1 MRLEIENW
9 LLEQELPREALVA
22 FDEAIVAYKA
32 GAYRA
37 ALLFSYLGMGLTLR
51 RRLLLASCPT
61 GMQQPQW
68 DIVVNKLR
76 REDSWDAE
84 VFDTTQRQK
93 VPPIFVVEESLRE
106 EFRYWKNRRNDCAH
120 YKRNE
125 IGAAH
130 VESFWMFL
138 RSSLGRWV
146 PNGSAGDILTRLER
160 HFDANL
166 TPPGADVSPL
176 VRQIP
181 HAVPQQDVKKFF
193 DDVVEQF
200 RSTLGN
206 VHLLNRDAVAAIL
219 AEFMKSAPADYA
231 EEAAEW
237 LRDVPERLFDTVRRH
252 PELVHVLANQPE
264 LVRQLWRSELF
275 KGGARDLE
283 LYSALL
289 RNGLIPHDQLE
300 EAHGRLVLKLSG
312 EVPSAEQNRVLTN
325 AGFWDYFD
333 DLAFAERKIDQF
345 AWGNSNARLVAWRL
359 ENHPFDAAVAEAICG
374 TFGAEP
380 YPFQVRD
387 ALKDMLG
394 ANPAVLAE
402 LERLAKSVGR
412 EVPEPLK

>member
-1 MRLEIENW
+1 MRLEIESW
-9 LLEQELPREALVA
+9 LGEQELPAEALVA
-22 FDEAIVAYKA
+22 FDEGIVAYKA

-61 GMQQPQW
+61 GMPQPQW
-68 DIVVNKLR
+68 DTVVNKLR
-76 REDSWDAE
+76 REDAWDAE

-93 VPPIFVVEESLRE
+93 APPIFVVEESLRE

-125 IGAAH
+125 IGAPH

-146 PNGSAGDILTRLER
+146 PNGSAGDILSRLER

-181 HAVPQQDVKKFF
+181 HAVPQQDVKEFF
-193 DDVVEQF
+193 DGVVDQF

-219 AEFMKSAPADYA
+219 AEFLKSAPTDYA

-237 LRDVPERLFDTVRRH
+237 LRDIPERLFDTARRH
-252 PELVHVLANQPE
+252 PELVHILAGHPE

-283 LYSALL
+283 LYAALL
-289 RNGLIPHDQLE
+289 RNNLIPDEQLG
-300 EAHGRLVLKLSG
+300 EAHERVVHKLSG
-312 EVPSAEQNRVLTN
+312 EVPTIEQNRELAK
-325 AGFWDYFD
+325 AGFWAYFD
-333 DLAFAERKIDQF
+333 EFAFTERKIDQF
-345 AWGNSNARLVAWRL
+345 AWGNANARLVAWRL
-359 ENHPFDAAVAEAICG
+359 ENHPFDTAVTEAICD

-387 ALKDMLG
+387 ALKEMLA
-394 ANPAVLAE
+394 ANPSVLAE
-402 LERLAKSVGR
+402 LERLTESVGR
-412 EVPEPLK
+412 EVPEALK